1 MVRVVE
7 MGPWEMFDLSDGKW
21 HILYDAWQPEDFELL
36 AAAGIEPT
44 SVLMSDKTS
53 AIKMSSGVA
62 TECIFAFTSDGQGFG
77 PVEHVPGNTFL
88 RRW

>member
-36 AAAGIEPT
+36 AAASIEPT
-44 SVLMSDKTS
+44 SVLMSDKTRRYQDV
-53 AIKMSSGVA
+53 IRR
-62 TECIFAFTSDGQGFG
+62 SDRM
-77 PVEHVPGNTFL
+77 HL
-88 RRW
+88 RIYF

>member
-21 HILYDAWQPEDFELL
+21 HILYDAWQQEDFELL

-44 SVLMSDKTS
+44 SVLMSDKTRNYQDV
-53 AIKMSSGVA
+53 IRR
-62 TECIFAFTSDGQGFG
+62 SDRM
-77 PVEHVPGNTFL
+77 HL
-88 RRW
+88 RIYF